1 MATLGIWLGVRV
13 RIFTNKQPIEYSCS
27 SLSRAVASS
36 KRRIVSARVN
46 QRTVEALMGSPS
58 LEVTRR
64 GVEFQTLQIGT
75 FNTWSKSNSQV
86 SWRGGVPQ

>member
-1 MATLGIWLGVRV
+1 M

-27 SLSRAVASS
+27 SLSRAVANS
-36 KRRIVSARVN
+36 KRRIVDTKVSARVN
-46 QRTVEALMGSPS
+46 QGTVEALMGSPS

-75 FNTWSKSNSQV
+75 FNTWSKATLKF
-86 SWRGGVPQ
+86 RGEVPQ